1 MGWSAEEHW
10 PRDPGGVGQQR
21 RFRRVMGLPVGGESG
36 RRQPATRRAEAMA
49 KFEALRD
56 TGYRGPIDQDGHA
69 SQAADGCDPLP
80 DLVTQWRIDIQPED
94 SGKPLD
100 G

>member
-56 TGYRGPIDQDGHA
+56 TGYRGPIEVEVFHDELWSRPGPEIL
-69 SQAADGCDPLP
+69 AAT
-80 DLVTQWRIDIQPED
+80 VAAFRTAYAQQEV
-94 SGKPLD
+94 
-100 G
+100 